1 MPTTA
6 AIMVNVNNKEDKIKK
21 NVSKEKLYL
30 KVRNIDV
37 INSMIPHSAMIAA
50 NPLKITKNVLI
61 LCFSFE
67 SAIITNTAAIP
78 A

>member
-6 AIMVNVNNKEDKIKK
+6 AIMVNVNNKEDKIQKK
-21 NVSKEKLYL
+21 CIKRKIISEAS
-30 KVRNIDV
+30 NIDV

-61 LCFSFE
+61 LCFSLKVR
-67 SAIITNTAAIP
+67 SHNTAAIP

>member
-1 MPTTA
+1 
-6 AIMVNVNNKEDKIKK
+6 
-21 NVSKEKLYL
+21 
-30 KVRNIDV
+30 
-37 INSMIPHSAMIAA
+37 MIPHSAMIAA

-61 LCFSFE
+61 LYFSFE